1 MSEPQE
7 HPTSQ
12 RAMNRRSLLVSL
24 AGAGLAPF
32 AIAQDGRHV
41 TIIVPQP
48 AGNPS
53 DVFARKLQAQLQKS
67 LGQPVIVENLP
78 GAGGSIGVQKMLNAP
93 ADGFT
98 AVMVSQ
104 TEPILTPATLASVRY
119 KPEQMKPVGLLGRTS
134 YVLAGRPDLPA
145 QTHSEL
151 LALARAADK
160 AGKPLSFGHIG
171 PGSMIHLMGAQWAR
185 LCGVQLV
192 HIPYRGVPP
201 AVQDLAGGQIDLS
214 FVPLGGLALDL
225 VTTGKLRAFGSTAEQ
240 SPALL
245 PKLPPLKTLAPA
257 LHSFVHTAWG
267 ALLVSRTT
275 PDAALQRLH
284 QAFEAAMRDQEVQ
297 AFLRSQGTDPQAPL
311 SLAALDKFYDA
322 EVQKHQ
328 ALARAVG
335 VVPE

>member
-1 MSEPQE
+1 MNRDDPTFPQL
-7 HPTSQ
+7 PLS
-12 RAMNRRSLLVSL
+12 RRSLLVSL
-24 AGAGLAPF
+24 AGTGLGSF
-32 AIAQDGRHV
+32 AVAQEGRHV

-53 DVFARKLQAQLQKS
+53 DVFARKLQVQLQKS
-67 LGQPVIVENLP
+67 LGQTVIVENMP

-93 ADGFT
+93 ADGLT
-98 AVMVSQ
+98 TVMVSQ

-134 YVLAGRPDLPA
+134 YVLTGRPDLPA
-145 QTHSEL
+145 QRHSEL
-151 LALARAADK
+151 LALARSADK
-160 AGKPLSFGHIG
+160 TGKPLTFGHIG

-185 LCGVQLV
+185 MCGVQLV

-225 VTTGKLRAFGSTAEQ
+225 ITTGKLRAFGSTAEQ

-245 PKLPPLKTLAPA
+245 PKVPPLKTLDPA
-257 LHSFVHTAWG
+257 LGSFVHTAWG

-275 PDAALQRLH
+275 TDASLKRLH

-297 AFLRSQGTDPQAPL
+297 AFLKSQGTDPQAPL
-311 SLAALDKFYDA
+311 SLSALDKFYEA